1 MATMTGV
8 APMTGMS
15 IVISIAPM
23 ISVVLVDMSRGV
35 CHLHSST
42 VAPGSDLAYGLH
54 PERER
59 APTMPESATRG
70 PEP

>member
-15 IVISIAPM
+15 IVISIALL

-35 CHLHSST
+35 CHLHPST
-42 VAPGSDLAYGLH
+42 VASCADLAHGLH

-59 APTMPESATRG
+59 APTMP
-70 PEP
+70 